1 MNLADQLEAY
11 QEIMDRV
18 EPEWPVPPTAEDII
32 AAYYEEYPEEI
43 EIEEPE
49 TKQYIPKEYFNQTV
63 SEIAENLGMTV
74 YDVRN
79 MLQSSKR
86 KLHRRL
92 LILSLMDRVPDD
104 EIGEILCDKG
114 AVAVILKQEYR

>member
-1 MNLADQLEAY
+1 MTYDEQLEAY
-11 QEIMDRV
+11 KEIMDRV
-18 EPEWPVPPTAEDII
+18 EPEWPVPPTAEDIL
-32 AAYYEEYPEEI
+32 AAYYEEYPE

-63 SEIAENLGMTV
+63 SEIAKSLDISPA
-74 YDVRN
+74 DVRN

>member
-11 QEIMDRV
+11 QEIMDWE
-18 EPEWPVPPTAEDII
+18 EPEFPAPPTAEDII
-32 AAYYEEYPEEI
+32 AAYYEQYPEEL
-43 EIEEPE
+43 EIEDPE
-49 TKQYIPKEYFNQTV
+49 TKQYIPKEYFNQTMR
-63 SEIAENLGMTV
+63 EIAEELDISFSDVQNL
-74 YDVRN
+74 
-79 MLQSSKR
+79 LQSSKR